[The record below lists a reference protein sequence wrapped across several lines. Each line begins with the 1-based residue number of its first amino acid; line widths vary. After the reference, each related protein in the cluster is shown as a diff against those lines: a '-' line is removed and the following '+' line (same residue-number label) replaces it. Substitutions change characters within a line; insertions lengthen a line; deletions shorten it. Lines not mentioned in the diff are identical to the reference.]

1 MTRPIRI
8 GISACLLGK
17 KVRYN
22 GGHKHAPWIAEAFGS
37 CCELVGI
44 CPEVE
49 CGLPIPREALRLEND
64 PAQPRLVTLE
74 TGIDLTESMLGWC
87 ARKVSELEAAGLSGF
102 ILKENSPSCG
112 LSMLGVYQA
121 VGVPVKTGRGLFA
134 NVLLC
139 HFPLLP
145 VIEGDALQE
154 AAVRDDFLER
164 VSGYRHQQESLLKQQ
179 GEIG

>member
-1 MTRPIRI
+1 MAGPIKI

-17 KVRYN
+17 RVRYN
-22 GGHKHAPWIAEAFGS
+22 GGHKHAAWITDALGS

-49 CGLPIPREALRLEND
+49 CGLPTPREAMRLEGD
-64 PAQPRLVTLE
+64 PAQPRLVTVE
-74 TGIDLTESMLGWC
+74 TGVDLTESMLSWC
-87 ARKVSELEAAGLSGF
+87 GRKAVELEAAGLRGF

-112 LSMLGVYQA
+112 LAMEVYR
-121 VGVPVKTGRGLFA
+121 VGGVPVKAGRGLFA
-134 NVLLC
+134 ETLLR

-154 AAVRDDFLER
+154 TAVRDYFLER
-164 VSGYRHQQESLLKQQ
+164 VTGYCHQQELQRQQ
-179 GEIG
+179 PEDSG